1 MVMSHVLGNK
11 FPIASRTCY
20 KYGNI
25 DYTQA
30 LICAMGS
37 KANETYM
44 KQSHRYTFKF
54 AIDEP
59 EKIGNGISAYL
70 IYIVN
75 YETNL
80 PSFAR
85 SQSSV
90 RRRYSDFLKLFLD
103 LSSRYARFGHIIPT
117 APEKSIQTLTK
128 VKLGKNL
135 EEVNCEVFLEK
146 RRGAL
151 ERFLNRIGAHPVL
164 CLDSGFKNFLEVEGE
179 MPRTRET
186 ALISREGL
194 RRMVRDVGDHFPK
207 IGKRSSETDM
217 WFEMKQTL
225 FDNLE
230 LQMKKLAKSIDL
242 LVFER
247 QRLCDACFTFS
258 KDLNLLGQVESKSE
272 ICVSIQVLSELEY
285 KMGEFNQ
292 QQWKLE
298 FLLLGELIKDYLGL
312 IGSIKRCF
320 IERARVFR
328 SWQRLQGA
336 LILSR
341 DKESKYQVQ
350 GKPDKLILIQAEI
363 TSISQQAIE
372 NEDLYD
378 KISQNIVEEIEIF
391 ESQKSVDFK
400 ATIRR
405 YLQCLMDHQEEIVKC
420 WQNFQP
426 TLMKI

>member
-1 MVMSHVLGNK
+1 
-11 FPIASRTCY
+11 
-20 KYGNI
+20 
-25 DYTQA
+25 
-30 LICAMGS
+30 MGS

-44 KQSHRYTFKF
+44 KQSHRYSFKF
-54 AIDEP
+54 VIDEP
-59 EKIGNGISAYL
+59 EKVGHGINAYL
-70 IYIVN
+70 VYIVN

-80 PSFAR
+80 PSFLK
-85 SQSSV
+85 SQSCV

-164 CLDSGFKNFLEVEGE
+164 CMDSGFKNFLEVEGE
-179 MPRTRET
+179 LPRTRET
-186 ALISREGL
+186 AMVSKEGL
-194 RRMVRDVGDHFPK
+194 RRMVRDVGDHLPK

-217 WFEMKQTL
+217 WFEMKQTQ
-225 FDNLE
+225 FDSLE
-230 LQMKKLAKSIDL
+230 MQMKKLAKSIDL

-247 QRLCDACFTFS
+247 QKLCDACFTFS
-258 KDLNLLGQVESKSE
+258 KDLGVLGQVESKSD
-272 ICVSIQVLSELEY
+272 ICVSIQVLSDLEY

-320 IERARVFR
+320 MERARVFR
-328 SWQRLQGA
+328 SWQKLQGA

-341 DKESKYQVQ
+341 DKEGKYQVQ
-350 GKPDKLILIQAEI
+350 GKPDKLIIIQSEI

-378 KISQNIVEEIEIF
+378 KVSQNIVEEIEIF

-405 YLQCLMDHQEEIVKC
+405 YLQCLMEHQEEIVKC
-420 WQNFQP
+420 WQSFQP
-426 TLMKI
+426 TLLKN

>member
-1 MVMSHVLGNK
+1 
-11 FPIASRTCY
+11 
-20 KYGNI
+20 
-25 DYTQA
+25 
-30 LICAMGS
+30 MGS

-44 KQSHRYTFKF
+44 KQSHRYSFKF
-54 AIDEP
+54 VIDEP
-59 EKIGNGISAYL
+59 EKIGNGINAYL
-70 IYIVN
+70 VYIVN

-80 PSFAR
+80 PSFLR

-103 LSSRYARFGHIIPT
+103 LSARYARFGHIIPT
-117 APEKSIQTLTK
+117 APEKSLQTLTK

-179 MPRTRET
+179 LPRTRET
-186 ALISREGL
+186 AMVSKEGI
-194 RRMVRDVGDHFPK
+194 RRMVRDVGDHLPK

-217 WFEMKQTL
+217 WFEMKQTQ
-225 FDNLE
+225 FDSLE
-230 LQMKKLAKSIDL
+230 MQMKKLAKSIDL
-242 LVFER
+242 LVLER
-247 QRLCDACFTFS
+247 QKLCDACFTFS
-258 KDLNLLGQVESKSE
+258 KDLGVLGQVESKSD
-272 ICVSIQVLSELEY
+272 ICVSIQVLSDLEY
-285 KMGEFNQ
+285 KVGEFNQ

-320 IERARVFR
+320 MERARVFK

-363 TSISQQAIE
+363 TSISQQAVE

-405 YLQCLMDHQEEIVKC
+405 YLQCLMDHQEEVVKC
-420 WQNFQP
+420 WQSFQP
-426 TLMKI
+426 TLLKN